1 MLDESE
7 YVLVLEGVNSKE
19 IASTLAS
26 EGTSLFPLTN
36 GVHNTNKA
44 RDGWRAATG
53 SEEASCPP
61 PRPYSARIRP
71 VLPLRRNP
79 WIRRARRVLRDA
91 PRTSVGCRSEG

>member
-1 MLDESE
+1 MLDEPE

-53 SEEASCPP
+53 SEEASCP
-61 PRPYSARIRP
+61 
-71 VLPLRRNP
+71 
-79 WIRRARRVLRDA
+79 RRVLTLRGFGRSYRSGGTRGSGA
-91 PRTSVGCRSEG
+91 VGAHY

>member
-1 MLDESE
+1 MLDEPE
-7 YVLVLEGVNSKE
+7 YVLVLKGVNSKE

-26 EGTSLFPLTN
+26 EGTSLFPLTT

-61 PRPYSARIRP
+61 PRPYSAADSAGPTAPAGP
-71 VLPLRRNP
+71 VD
-79 WIRRARRVLRDA
+79 RARSA
-91 PRTSVGCRSEG
+91 RTTRRSSNVGGMQV